1 MMLYR
6 ARPGRRTFR
15 PVVGRLPAGMSGTV
29 AFGAFAALVAAL
41 AVVGELH
48 ATWFALGAFAALCA
62 LLGAVSRP
70 VAAPLVAG
78 TGWLFFNGFV
88 VHRHAT
94 LEWGGAGV
102 EGARLGLF
110 TAAALVLSLPAALPR
125 RKVRV
130 RLLPAP
136 DHPRSAGD

>member
-1 MMLYR
+1 MLLYR

-15 PVVGRLPAGMSGTV
+15 PAPDRLPVSMSGVV

-48 ATWFALGAFAALCA
+48 ATWFALGAFAVLCA
-62 LLGAVSRP
+62 ILGAVSRP
-70 VAAPLVAG
+70 VAAPLIAG
-78 TGWLFFNGFV
+78 VGWLFFNGFV
-88 VHRHAT
+88 VHRYAI

-110 TAAALVLSLPAALPR
+110 AAAALVSALPAALPR

-130 RLLPAP
+130 QILPSL
-136 DHPRSAGD
+136 HRVRSTLD